1 MLPIPQESVEDLLWL
16 GWDNLYC
23 SHTLNTLNI
32 LLPLNTFNI
41 LSTFKNTA
49 ISTFQFIVLK
59 NLFLRRFHSGSW
71 TRPLWE
77 TCPVPCLPWFEPG
90 PFSNVLEACHI
101 PLYIN
106 YGSCRHVLEDCEV
119 VESVRKSEGI
129 RSFLDE
135 CRDAGL
141 SSGSSYRN
149 YISGLDA
156 KGNAIPTKEHL
167 ARGGSLLRL
176 TDEWLSIWEPQD

>member
-1 MLPIPQESVEDLLWL
+1 MI
-16 GWDNLYC
+16 
-23 SHTLNTLNI
+23 
-32 LLPLNTFNI
+32 
-41 LSTFKNTA
+41 
-49 ISTFQFIVLK
+49 
-59 NLFLRRFHSGSW
+59 
-71 TRPLWE
+71 
-77 TCPVPCLPWFEPG
+77 
-90 PFSNVLEACHI
+90 
-101 PLYIN
+101 
-106 YGSCRHVLEDCEV
+106 
-119 VESVRKSEGI
+119 ESVRKSEGI

>member
-1 MLPIPQESVEDLLWL
+1 M
-16 GWDNLYC
+16 
-23 SHTLNTLNI
+23 
-32 LLPLNTFNI
+32 
-41 LSTFKNTA
+41 
-49 ISTFQFIVLK
+49 
-59 NLFLRRFHSGSW
+59 
-71 TRPLWE
+71 
-77 TCPVPCLPWFEPG
+77 PCLPWFEPG